1 MPISTQLQAQIDAI
15 QTRIDTLAP
24 SATPEDI
31 VMLAKAVE
39 AVGGQATV
47 FDVIGTGEIKKAELV
62 TTADLKSAEVIAT
75 GDAQVDRVTQQGD
88 LKFSELSQ
96 EVQRY
101 AAFGG
106 LMKKETARAAMAA
119 VSTRRMRSPSCTGIR
134 PALPSRSI
142 S

>member
-47 FDVIGTGEIKKAELV
+47 FDVIETGQLQKAELIS
-62 TTADLKSAEVIAT
+62 TAAT
-75 GDAQVDRVTQQGD
+75 MPVLPVESDSI
-88 LKFSELSQ
+88 LLPI
-96 EVQRY
+96 
-101 AAFGG
+101 
-106 LMKKETARAAMAA
+106 RAAESPARPCCMRAFNFSLILMPC
-119 VSTRRMRSPSCTGIR
+119 STLLKDASWAR
-134 PALPSRSI
+134 L
-142 S
+142 